1 MSAPPLATFHMFSC
15 HLGVMNPNAPDHQ
28 PDKARDI
35 VIVRLAREKMFSPP
49 DDETAKKLNKRV
61 RAFDD
66 LTNLRIRIRIQNKQK
81 FQAQSLPQFP
91 LFTWTPTADES
102 NVCTGVRINSRQGLR
117 VLDPDAGTPA
127 VCTESYLQFI
137 CDYANRWHSK
147 LTGINYHSAGSDP
160 RFFFFPSHQNFH
172 NQLMSNT
179 TEEMAQETSEHLTRA
194 QFWKLRYLFI
204 LINFVPNLQT
214 DAHVALCAI
223 SPEAKTVDY
232 VCSGGDTGLPNSPRS
247 GGSRCLPYI
256 FAWLASFLGNSFFPY
271 DWRLRTNA
279 GHVQERSRGDCAIY
293 TATHAQCLAFGYGIT
308 DAFPS
313 DHQTKILNRRRRYV
327 QDLMYQGF
335 EDFKDGERNT
345 QYYPLLDSKPTALRS
360 EGFYSLPGAV
370 LEVLPAEVANKRLIR
385 EIRDATYALHKRYGL
400 EGLSEWHSLSGNCLW
415 NIEYKRV
422 ATSEDSPATA
432 DKSGRVLI
440 ITSHLVIEHGGV
452 LAGSDASHA

>member
-1 MSAPPLATFHMFSC
+1 
-15 HLGVMNPNAPDHQ
+15 
-28 PDKARDI
+28 
-35 VIVRLAREKMFSPP
+35 
-49 DDETAKKLNKRV
+49 
-61 RAFDD
+61 
-66 LTNLRIRIRIQNKQK
+66 
-81 FQAQSLPQFP
+81 
-91 LFTWTPTADES
+91 
-102 NVCTGVRINSRQGLR
+102 
-117 VLDPDAGTPA
+117 DAGTPA

-160 RFFFFPSHQNFH
+160 RFFFFPSHQTFY
-172 NQLMSNT
+172 NQLMSST
-179 TEEMAQETSEHLTRA
+179 AKEMARETSEHLTRA

-247 GGSRCLPYI
+247 AGSRCVPHI

-271 DWRLRTNA
+271 DWRLRTDA

-293 TATHAQCLAFGYGIT
+293 TVTHAQCLAFGYGIT
-308 DAFPS
+308 DSFPS

-335 EDFKDGERNT
+335 VDFKDGEENT
-345 QYYPLLDSKPTALRS
+345 QYYPLLDTKPTAFRS

-370 LEVLPAEVANKRLIR
+370 LELLPAEVANKSICY
-385 EIRDATYALHKRYGL
+385 RDCPSKLALMNHCQRNARFYPGWEARQVSGTGRTLEEFVRWVENMDAMRHWKRYTEAARPL
-400 EGLSEWHSLSGNCLW
+400 P
-415 NIEYKRV
+415 Y
-422 ATSEDSPATA
+422 PANQPF
-432 DKSGRVLI
+432 RW
-440 ITSHLVIEHGGV
+440 
-452 LAGSDASHA
+452 